1 MENLPW
7 EVLLS
12 TALTTLTA
20 LVVTALY
27 RKFETYIN
35 DSLSWRNCMNEW
47 RESSMRAQQTTMRA
61 TLIHNAEKYL
71 SRGWITMEER
81 TSWVDMHAQ
90 YSALGAN
97 GLIDTYRVK
106 IDALPDRSID
116 DIVGSGL

>member
-1 MENLPW
+1 MDNISW

-27 RKFETYIN
+27 RKFENYIK
-35 DSLSWRNCMNEW
+35 DSIDWRTGVDAW
-47 RESSMRAQQTTMRA
+47 RVSSIRAQQTTMRA

-71 SRGWITMEER
+71 SRGWITSEER
-81 TSWVDMHAQ
+81 SSWVDMHEQ

-97 GLIDTYRVK
+97 GFIDTYREK
-106 IDALPDRSID
+106 INALEDRTVD
-116 DIVGSGL
+116 DIIGSGL